1 MTCYQ
6 SNQTPTYLD
15 ERQTSDMFPTK
26 MNLSLQFILN
36 KDEMSTE
43 SKTDPGTVKSPQ
55 DKINSAITKSET
67 IKDTNS
73 YIT

>member
-6 SNQTPTYLD
+6 SNQTPSYLD
-15 ERQTSDMFPTK
+15 ERQTGDMFPTK

-36 KDEMSTE
+36 KEMSTE
-43 SKTDPGTVKSPQ
+43 SKTDPGTVKCPQ
-55 DKINSAITKSET
+55 DKINSAIAKSET
-67 IKDTNS
+67 IKDKNS